1 MTAPSKAECL
11 AAFDAAVEAALA
23 RQAARPPREAARA
36 ALGPRASEAQVVA
49 WLRAHRPDAVS
60 AS

>member
-1 MTAPSKAECL
+1 MTATREECL
-11 AAFDAAVEAALA
+11 AAFDRAVEASLA

-36 ALGPRASEAQVVA
+36 ALGPRASEAQVAA